1 MAKRTGGQR
10 RIRAISKRGKGEN
23 RVTMGLSRKK
33 ANASGYKAPKKRT
46 GANAAAKSM
55 AERTAAGTKRGTGS
69 TLKTKAKQ
77 KMLNAKGKSKALIRN
92 AKAGK
97 YVMTADHRKA
107 ISEGLKKRFGFGSKK
122 K

>member
-1 MAKRTGGQR
+1 MAKKKKGLSSFSKIR
-10 RIRAISKRGKGEN
+10 RKAS
-23 RVTMGLSRKK
+23 TLMSRKK
-33 ANASGYKAPKKRT
+33 ADKSSYKAPKKRT